1 MPTKSEL
8 QTQLK
13 TLGLKHS
20 GTKAELISR
29 LANASIPVEDVTDA
43 PIEAV
48 TDAPIEA
55 VTHTESVKPNTID
68 SLYLMIC
75 HDREE
80 EAKRRVAY
88 NQNLQKLIGVITR
101 QKREIQLCQSHIREV
116 HARCR
121 SMAISC
127 ATLSEW
133 TDPEDPV
140 PAK

>member
-20 GTKAELISR
+20 GTKAELITR
-29 LANASIPVEDVTDA
+29 LANASIPVED
-43 PIEAV
+43 V

-75 HDREE
+75 HDREQ